1 MTRTFCQGSA
11 QTPLHQRSPDGI
23 PPEESSESHTA
34 SGLSDATVEH
44 AFRLL
49 LPESSLCRKDLS
61 HPPMGENS
69 PQGESFRTTT
79 NLATST
85 QVPERPVDRLSLWIV
100 CLPGLPLPR
109 LGADNVERDFSE
121 TPAVTHIATD
131 AG

>member
-1 MTRTFCQGSA
+1 MTRTLCQGLS
-11 QTPLHQRSPDGI
+11 QTPLYQRSSDGL

-34 SGLSDATVEH
+34 SGLSDATMEH
-44 AFRLL
+44 AFWLL
-49 LPESSLCRKDLS
+49 LPESSLCRKNLS

-100 CLPGLPLPR
+100 CLPGLPHLR
-109 LGADNVERDFSE
+109 LGSDNVERDFSE
-121 TPAVTHIATD
+121 TPTVTHIATD
-131 AG
+131 SG